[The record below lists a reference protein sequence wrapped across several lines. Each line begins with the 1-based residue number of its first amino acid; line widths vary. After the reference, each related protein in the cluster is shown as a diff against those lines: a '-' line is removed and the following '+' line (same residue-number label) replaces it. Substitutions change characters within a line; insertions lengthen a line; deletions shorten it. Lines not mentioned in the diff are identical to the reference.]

1 MYIEKAAKM
10 TFVQKTRKYNVD
22 EIDTWTT
29 AANNTGGKVWNVF
42 TFFLH
47 KKTMIETKNEA
58 WLDQF
63 YL

>member
-29 AANNTGGKVWNVF
+29 AANNTGGKV
-42 TFFLH
+42 
-47 KKTMIETKNEA
+47 
-58 WLDQF
+58 
-63 YL
+63 